1 MVIYIPLNTLDGM
14 KLCPFQA
21 SFLSLERIRMP
32 NLMNGGGGGVL
43 ISGTQFCG
51 EKIHTMNMTCAG
63 ALLCNKN

>member
-1 MVIYIPLNTLDGM
+1 M

-21 SFLSLERIRMP
+21 SFLSLERTSFLSLERIKMP
-32 NLMNGGGGGVL
+32 NLISGGGGGAL

-51 EKIHTMNMTCAG
+51 EKIHKMNMTCAG